1 MAYADGLLS
10 KGERIFHREKQH
22 WWVFVWGARFTILAV
37 IIAVVV
43 GILST
48 NLSQE
53 GVSGTFRNLLT
64 WLVAILFFGGLAL
77 LLWTTLRYLNQE
89 YVLTNR
95 RVLQVE
101 GVVNKRVVDS
111 SLEKINDAVLTQSIF
126 GRALGFGDLKVLTAS
141 EAAISE
147 FKMIRRPIEFKKAML
162 DAKYEY
168 EREIAGTGD
177 DDPGP
182 PLREAPVV
190 PPPPGAAPTAP
201 AATASYA
208 ASTAAPDTRPIGDET
223 RTTAVPGSAGA
234 APAAVSPP
242 TTPAAAASDGAAMS
256 SDELTRTLASLAD
269 LRDRGAISA
278 EEYERKKADILGR
291 L

>member
-10 KGERIFHREKQH
+10 KGERIVHREKQH
-22 WWVFVWGARFTILAV
+22 PWVFVWGARFTILAV
-37 IIAVVV
+37 VIAAILGWLSLNMGTE
-43 GILST
+43 GIT
-48 NLSQE
+48 
-53 GVSGTFRNLLT
+53 GTARTVLT
-64 WLVAILFFGGLAL
+64 WIVAVLFFGGLAL

-101 GVVNKRVVDS
+101 GVINKRVVDS

-126 GRALGFGDLKVLTAS
+126 GRALGFGDLEVLTAS

-177 DDPGP
+177 LDPGP
-182 PLREAPVV
+182 PLRD
-190 PPPPGAAPTAP
+190 AP
-201 AATASYA
+201 AAPVA
-208 ASTAAPDTRPIGDET
+208 AAAVPPTVMSAAVTTPVAPVGDET
-223 RTTAVPGSAGA
+223 RTTTIPTSDG
-234 APAAVSPP
+234 APAAPGAGSASA
-242 TTPAAAASDGAAMS
+242 PASSMS

-278 EEYERKKADILGR
+278 DEYERKKAEILGR

>member
-10 KGERIFHREKQH
+10 TGERIFHREKQH

-37 IIAVVV
+37 VLALVL

-48 NLSQE
+48 GLASD
-53 GVSGTFRNLLT
+53 GASGTFRTILT
-64 WLVAILFFGGLAL
+64 WIVAVLFIGGLAL
-77 LLWTTLRYLNQE
+77 LFWTTLRYLNQE

-101 GVVNKRVVDS
+101 GVVNKRVMDS

-141 EAAISE
+141 DAAISE
-147 FKMIRRPIEFKKAML
+147 FKMIRRPIQFKKAML

-177 DDPGP
+177 EDPGP
-182 PLREAPVV
+182 PLRDV
-190 PPPPGAAPTAP
+190 PPVNIAP
-201 AATASYA
+201 AAAMGAPPAATSA
-208 ASTAAPDTRPIGDET
+208 ASGSPVGDET
-223 RTTAVPGSAGA
+223 RTVPSPSSA
-234 APAAVSPP
+234 APSSTA
-242 TTPAAAASDGAAMS
+242 PAGAAMS